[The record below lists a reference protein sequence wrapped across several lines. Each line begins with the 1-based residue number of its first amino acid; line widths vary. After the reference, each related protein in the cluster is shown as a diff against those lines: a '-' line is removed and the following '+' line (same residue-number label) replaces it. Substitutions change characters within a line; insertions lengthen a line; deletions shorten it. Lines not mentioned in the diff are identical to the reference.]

1 MKELIAKIAES
12 ALEKMKAVRE
22 MADIENIRLQYLG
35 KKGELTAFLRNM
47 KDVPADEKPLVG
59 KLVNE
64 AKERVESRLEEI
76 TQRIREERVAARLQS
91 ESLDI
96 TMPAKR
102 AKRGHVHPLSHT
114 YRKVVEIFTQ
124 MGFTLCDGPHIETV
138 FNNFDA
144 LNSPADHPA
153 RAMTD
158 TFYID
163 EDTLLRTHT
172 ATVQIRVA
180 RGQTPPIRV
189 FSVGRAFRNDTPDP
203 THSPMFYQIEGLV
216 IDKNVSLTDL
226 KGTLEQFAKRMF
238 GENTKIKLRPHY
250 FPFTEPSGEVD
261 VSCFKCGGEGC
272 RVCGSSGWIEILGC
286 GMVHPK
292 VLENCGIDPS
302 EYSGFAFGMGL
313 DRINMLSYNVDDI
326 RVLYENDKRVLE
338 QF

>member
-1 MKELIAKIAES
+1 MKELIEKIAES
-12 ALEKMKAVRE
+12 ALEKMKSVRE
-22 MADIENIRLQYLG
+22 TADIESIRLQYLG

-47 KDVPADEKPLVG
+47 KDVPNEEKPLIG

-64 AKERVESRLEEI
+64 AKERLEG
-76 TQRIREERVAARLQS
+76 RLQELAEKLNAERLALKLKR

-96 TMPAKR
+96 TMPSKLPE
-102 AKRGHVHPLSHT
+102 KGHIHPLSLT
-114 YRKVVEIFTQ
+114 YRKVVEIFTS
-124 MGFTLCDGPHIETV
+124 MGFTLADGPHIETV
-138 FNNFDA
+138 FHNFDA

-163 EDTLLRTHT
+163 GNTLLRTHT
-172 ATVQIRVA
+172 SPVQIRVA
-180 RGQTPPIRV
+180 RNRKPPIRV

-216 IDKNVSLTDL
+216 IDRQVSLTDL

-238 GENTKIKLRPHY
+238 GEGTRIKLRPHY

-261 VSCFKCGGEGC
+261 VSCFKCGGSGC
-272 RVCGSSGWIEILGC
+272 RVCGNSGWIEILGC

-292 VLENCGIDPS
+292 VLENCGIDPA

-313 DRINMLSYNVDDI
+313 DRINMLSYGVDDI
-326 RVLYENDKRVLE
+326 RVLYENDKRVLD

>member
-1 MKELIAKIAES
+1 MKDLIAKITEN
-12 ALEKMKAVRE
+12 ALQKMQEVKN
-22 MADIENIRLQYLG
+22 MADIENVRLQYLG

-47 KDVPADEKPLVG
+47 KDVPNEEKPLIG

-64 AKERVESRLEEI
+64 AKDRLESRLQEI
-76 TQRIREERVAARLQS
+76 GARIRDEVVAAKLRS

-102 AKRGHVHPLSHT
+102 TARGHIHPLSLT
-114 YRKVVEIFTQ
+114 YRRVVEIFTE

-138 FNNFDA
+138 FHNFDA

-163 EDTLLRTHT
+163 ESTLLRTHT
-172 ATVQIRVA
+172 SPVQIRVA
-180 RGQTPPIRV
+180 KNKKPPIRV
-189 FSVGRAFRNDTPDP
+189 FSVGRSFRNDTPDP

-226 KGTLEQFAKRMF
+226 KGTLEQFAKMMF
-238 GENTKIKLRPHY
+238 GDHTRIKLRPHY

-261 VSCFKCGGEGC
+261 VSCFKCGGSGC
-272 RVCGSSGWIEILGC
+272 RVCGNSGWIEILGC
-286 GMVHPK
+286 GMVHPQ
-292 VLENCGIDPS
+292 VLENCGIDPK

-326 RVLYENDKRVLE
+326 RVLYENDKRVLD

>member
-1 MKELIAKIAES
+1 MKELIAKIAEN
-12 ALEKMKAVRE
+12 ALEKMKEVRE
-22 MADIENIRLQYLG
+22 MAEIEQIRLQYLG

-47 KDVPADEKPLVG
+47 KDVPADEKPLIG
-59 KLVNE
+59 KMINE
-64 AKERVESRLEEI
+64 AKEKVEGRLEEVMR
-76 TQRIREERVAARLQS
+76 RIREERVAAKLKS

-102 AKRGHVHPLSHT
+102 VQRGHIHPLSHT
-114 YRKVVEIFTQ
+114 YRKVVEIFTR
-124 MGFTLCDGPHIETV
+124 MGFTLSDGPHIETV
-138 FNNFDA
+138 YNNFDA

-163 EDTLLRTHT
+163 EKVLLRTHT
-172 ATVQIRVA
+172 SPVQIRA
-180 RGQTPPIRV
+180 AKDKKPPIRV

-216 IDKNVSLTDL
+216 IDRNVTLTDL
-226 KGTLEQFAKRMF
+226 KGTLEQFAKLMF
-238 GENTKIKLRPHY
+238 GDRTRIKLRPHY

-261 VSCFKCGGEGC
+261 VSCFKCGGQGC
-272 RVCGSSGWIEILGC
+272 RVCGNSGWIEILGC
-286 GMVHPK
+286 GMVHPN
-292 VLENCGIDPS
+292 VLRNCGIDPD

-313 DRINMLSYNVDDI
+313 DRINMLTFNVDDI